1 MGLTLGNDL
10 TGLVSR
16 EVDAAGTR
24 ASGLG
29 ESLTTGD
36 DKFVEVIDA
45 FLGNSLRDAEI
56 VLGAI
61 AKNTAYSIDL
71 LTITD
76 QYFKT
81 ISTSLQDGLK
91 VVSTASQQSTDKLAT
106 LQQNL
111 DDKRAQVA
119 LLIRTADFDGK
130 GLLKGDAKSLDVQV
144 GLSATD
150 KLKISIQDIDSGK
163 IFRSSITTALNGAI
177 KAGGATTYYA
187 NQAEIDAAS
196 SNNINLVYSAV
207 THPAVGVG
215 GGSGAVMTSVQ
226 LGVLIFALTPAQKAL
241 LDQIA
246 PLASGNIAGNVGF
259 AGAATAAAIQAAYET
274 VAGTIEASNP
284 AGNAKQRNVA
294 ELFAILQDNA
304 LTDVSTAGDAGIAS
318 RTLAQDVFQNALN
331 SIRTMQASVSNQK
344 SNVSDAAGA
353 LRATTN
359 VTQKAADS
367 YLKTDYVLTAQQYSE
382 VLRSM
387 VAAITSLQAANKIP
401 EAAQRLIDA
410 LAR

>member
-150 KLKISIQDIDSGK
+150 KLKISIKDIDSGK
-163 IFRSSITTALNGAI
+163 IFRSSITSALNNTVAANIATAANAALGTTRYVPANAATEMQVDINNNVNLFHAALTGA
-177 KAGGATTYYA
+177 
-187 NQAEIDAAS
+187 
-196 SNNINLVYSAV
+196 
-207 THPAVGVG
+207 
-215 GGSGAVMTSVQ
+215 GGSGSGAAMTDAQ
-226 LGVLIFALTPAQKAL
+226 FGEYINTLTPTQKAL
-241 LDQIA
+241 LDQVA
-246 PLASGNIAGNVGF
+246 PLGR
-259 AGAATAAAIQAAYET
+259 AALTAANAGITFANAT
-274 VAGTIEASNP
+274 VAHLTALRAAGGNP
-284 AGNAKQRNVA
+284 MAEITAIVA
-294 ELFAILQDNA
+294 DNA